1 MTNLK
6 KTGKIIAE
14 KRKEKG
20 LNQTQ
25 FGKLLGLSRQSV
37 HSIEAGI
44 TDISLDTLHK
54 IAEILNIS
62 PNEILPNGINQQ
74 ATFNSGNMTQNV
86 NQEQDNDEIKKDI
99 EIIKLK
105 LDLILEKID
114 KKG

>member
-6 KTGKIIAE
+6 KTGKKIAE
-14 KRKEKG
+14 LRKEKG

-25 FGKLLGLSRQSV
+25 FGELLGISRQSV
-37 HSIEAGI
+37 HSMEAGI
-44 TDISLDTLHK
+44 TDISLDTLHR
-54 IAEILNIS
+54 IAEILEVS
-62 PNEILPNGINQQ
+62 PNELLPNAISQQ
-74 ATFNSGNMTQNV
+74 ANGNYGNV
-86 NQEQDNDEIKKDI
+86 SQTIGSDKSTLEKDI